1 MVSGA
6 SDDEILGDAMARVVS
21 VAIVVTIAAVVLS
34 LFLGAVADTGTGGA
48 ATASTQDDLLV
59 SGGDVTLSGDNVSD
73 PTVKQ
78 SLNDSAQLDGASA
91 ITGELGADV
100 AADRTVS
107 TWARVDN
114 TSGVR
119 QVVSV
124 DSRTILVYNGT
135 SSEWS
140 CWSYDDSSG
149 QTHRAAVSAASPGV
163 FTNLQCER
171 AGGALTLRVN
181 DSTTASVQ
189 TDSANATA
197 QTLQTTPL
205 DGSVDETR
213 VFNGTL
219 TSSEQSALYN
229 TPTAPLESAPRQGRI
244 MYDAYGSLDS
254 IPVYIAGG
262 TLDGTAA
269 TKAAGLEGQT
279 AVEGTDWSLSGD
291 VIDVLA
297 GGVLEGAPVV
307 FVAWSFGSGG
317 VGLVPL
323 GALSGPIGAALRLA
337 ALVPLALVAQKLLRI
352 KFA

>member
-1 MVSGA
+1 MA
-6 SDDEILGDAMARVVS
+6 SSADSVLSDGMERVAVL
-21 VAIVVTIAAVVLS
+21 AIVLAIAAVVLS

-59 SGGDVTLSGDNVSD
+59 SGGDVTLSGTNVTD

-78 SLNDSAQLDGASA
+78 SLNDSAQLDGSGA
-91 ITGELGADV
+91 ITGDLGADV

-107 TWARVDN
+107 TWARIDN

-135 SSEWS
+135 SSEWA
-140 CWSYDDSSG
+140 CWSYDDASSE
-149 QTHRAAVSAASPGV
+149 THRVAVTAASPGA

-171 AGGALTLRVN
+171 AGGSLTLRVN
-181 DSTTASVQ
+181 DTSTASVA
-189 TDSANATA
+189 TDSANATT
-197 QTLQTTPL
+197 QTLQTEPL
-205 DGSVDETR
+205 DGQIDETR
-213 VFNGTL
+213 TFNGTL
-219 TSSEQSALYN
+219 SASEQSALYAS
-229 TPTAPLESAPRQGRI
+229 PTAPLESAPRHSRVL
-244 MYDAYGSLDS
+244 YDSYGSLDS

-269 TKAAGLEGQT
+269 AKAAGLEGQA

-291 VIDVLA
+291 VIDLLA

-307 FVAWSFGSGG
+307 FVAWQFGSGG

-323 GALSGPIGAALRLA
+323 SALSGPIGAALRLA